1 MIKTLLLTAAAAVL
15 LTTAAAAAPI
25 NATAI
30 APSANAPV
38 EQVRLICDGSG
49 RCWRSRGPRYVQRGY
64 GDGYVV
70 RRGYDRSRHGYD
82 RGPSVGFGFGSRG
95 W

>member
-1 MIKTLLLTAAAAVL
+1 MIKTLLLSIASAAL
-15 LTTAAAAAPI
+15 LTTAAAAGPI

-30 APSANAPV
+30 APSVNSPA
-38 EQVRLICDGSG
+38 EQVRLVCDGAG

-64 GDGYVV
+64 DDGYVV
-70 RRGYDRSRHGYD
+70 RRGYDRRGYYGG
-82 RGPSVGFGFGSRG
+82 GPSIGLGFGRG